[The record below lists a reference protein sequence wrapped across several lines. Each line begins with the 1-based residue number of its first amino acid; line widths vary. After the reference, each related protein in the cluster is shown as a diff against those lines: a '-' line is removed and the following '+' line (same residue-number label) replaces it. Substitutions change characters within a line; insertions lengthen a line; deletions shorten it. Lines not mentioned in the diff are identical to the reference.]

1 MNESIKRY
9 VYIFVGQFI
18 ATIGFAC
25 VLIPNKLVPVGLGGL
40 ATVINAV
47 TGWNI
52 QLLLVLLSLPLII
65 WAYFKHDK
73 NKLFFAALCYGLF
86 TFYFGIIE
94 AWLPDFVTDPIIA
107 SVSGGILLGIGSG
120 MVISRGV
127 PNGPEALVG
136 LHLKEKRDIPVPTFL
151 MVLNMAIISSSIIY
165 GELTMIV
172 YSIIATYISGKIAN
186 YVVIGSRRYFV
197 VNIVSDYYLE
207 ITSFIH
213 DELKRSVTFVQS
225 MDTSNVRKRM
235 LVKTVISSREL
246 VLLREHVKSYKDDS
260 FVYAIESASIIGGGF
275 E

>member
-1 MNESIKRY
+1 MNDSVKRY
-9 VYIFVGQFI
+9 IYIVVGQFI
-18 ATIGFAC
+18 STIGFAS

-40 ATVINAV
+40 ATIINV
-47 TGWNI
+47 LTGWNL
-52 QLLLVLLSLPLII
+52 QVLLILLSLPLII
-65 WAYFKHDK
+65 WAFFKQDK
-73 NKLFFAALCYGLF
+73 SKLFYAALCYGLF
-86 TFYFGIIE
+86 TFYFGIID
-94 AWLPDFVTDPIIA
+94 AWVPKFVTDPIIA
-107 SVSGGILLGIGSG
+107 SVFGGILLGLGSG

-136 LHLKEKRDIPVPTFL
+136 LHLKETRDIPVPTFL
-151 MVLNMAIISSSIIY
+151 MVFNMVVIGSSIIY
-165 GELTMIV
+165 GDLTMIV

-207 ITSFIH
+207 ITEFIH
-213 DELKRSVTFVQS
+213 KELNRSVSFVQS

-246 VLLREHVKSYKDDS
+246 VQLREHVKSYKDDS